1 LYEEAEREILESES
15 RLHRSFWQAKMC
27 SLYSSDD
34 EDDDDD
40 VFPEND
46 MVDSDVEEDSG
57 GSENDV
63 TNPQSVAHQDGT
75 CDKETTAGM
84 KKKFS

>member
-1 LYEEAEREILESES
+1 
-15 RLHRSFWQAKMC
+15 MC